1 MKKNLVKAIFV
12 VVIVMVSGINMFST
26 QKSET
31 LSEVAL
37 ANVEA
42 LAADDDTLLSKDCE
56 VYCEPDERYSC
67 YIDWGNDT
75 EIIKCPKHRKK
86 P

>member
-42 LAADDDTLLSKDCE
+42 LAADDDYFYTIECGLHGCVIDFSWDCFYPE
-56 VYCEPDERYSC
+56 GALFRYCPNMRVA
-67 YIDWGNDT
+67 
-75 EIIKCPKHRKK
+75 
-86 P
+86 

>member
-1 MKKNLVKAIFV
+1 
-12 VVIVMVSGINMFST
+12 MVCGVSFLNT

-42 LAADDDTLLSKDCE
+42 LASMEQQTVCTGFYYVCSSELDSFLAEKEQNCDVDE
-56 VYCEPDERYSC
+56 VSYVELKEC
-67 YIDWGNDT
+67 
-75 EIIKCPKHRKK
+75 
-86 P
+86 

>member
-1 MKKNLVKAIFV
+1 
-12 VVIVMVSGINMFST
+12 MFST

-42 LAADDDTLLSKDCE
+42 FAADDVVESCGGCSTYFLGRKCYTLVFE
-56 VYCEPDERYSC
+56 
-67 YIDWGNDT
+67 G
-75 EIIKCPKHRKK
+75 KK
-86 P
+86 IVLYYEN

>member
-1 MKKNLVKAIFV
+1 MKKNIIKGTFVAAIA
-12 VVIVMVSGINMFST
+12 MVCGVSFLNT

-42 LAADDDTLLSKDCE
+42 LAADDDS
-56 VYCEPDERYSC
+56 
-67 YIDWGNDT
+67 T
-75 EIIKCPKHRKK
+75 EICVKLVNCECGEFTESPSGDSYRIWIDKVNRTF
-86 P
+86 

>member
-12 VVIVMVSGINMFST
+12 VAIVMVSGINMFSS

-31 LSEVAL
+31 LSEVAM

-42 LAADDDTLLSKDCE
+42 LAADDDS
-56 VYCEPDERYSC
+56 
-67 YIDWGNDT
+67 T
-75 EIIKCPKHRKK
+75 EICVKLVNCECGEFTESPSGDSYRIWIDKVNRTF
-86 P
+86 

>member
-1 MKKNLVKAIFV
+1 MKKNLIKAIFV
-12 VVIVMVSGINMFST
+12 VVIVMVSGINMFSS

-42 LAADDDTLLSKDCE
+42 LAADVDVDVCE
-56 VYCEPDERYSC
+56 TIVINVMDGCVEEYMMVRQLVA
-67 YIDWGNDT
+67 
-75 EIIKCPKHRKK
+75 
-86 P
+86 

>member
-12 VVIVMVSGINMFST
+12 VAIVMVSGINMFSS

-31 LSEVAL
+31 LSEVSM

-42 LAADDDTLLSKDCE
+42 LAADDVVESCGGCSTYFLGRKCCTLVFEGKEFVLYYE
-56 VYCEPDERYSC
+56 
-67 YIDWGNDT
+67 N
-75 EIIKCPKHRKK
+75 
-86 P
+86 